1 MREAKRRKLLDM
13 KTWLNEQQAIAADFI
28 EWRPVSDEELGILM
42 VVTRT
47 SRLAKSK
54 MFVEVFKDG
63 LFFNIEDTGQFEVF
77 VRNAT
82 TEEISITAYALM
94 LGCQFPPMRSIEECV
109 LLIPKLNKV
118 RFAVSGE
125 VR

>member
-13 KTWLNEQQAIAADFI
+13 KTWLNEQQAIAADFLS
-28 EWRPVSDEELGILM
+28 WRPVSDEELGILM

-47 SRLAKSK
+47 SRLATSK

-94 LGCQFPPMRSIEECV
+94 RGCQFPPMRSFQECIDLV
-109 LLIPKLNKV
+109 PKLNKV
-118 RFAVSGE
+118 RFAVSG
-125 VR
+125 V